1 MKKSL
6 VYIFCAIIV
15 LFEIVIII
23 CYFTIF
29 NDGLSSSVDDWNLFY
44 QLMNGLA
51 ITILTIINI
60 AVFYKISVSLD
71 VRSKLFEAQS
81 IISQMRVRQYEY
93 LRSLIKN
100 IQVQVIRNNINSSDV
115 EELKKGLM
123 EMDNSFLYK
132 NDNFKDEI
140 FFKPLIRT
148 ICDDFEN
155 HNSDIKKTYNDLS
168 NFIKIFEFYIIQQ
181 MTRDKEIKK
190 YINDNK
196 GNIDSTFICLD
207 DFEREINKILQE
219 EALSQ
224 NSKK

>member
-1 MKKSL
+1 MKKGIIYL
-6 VYIFCAIIV
+6 IFIIIII
-15 LFEIVIII
+15 FEIGIII
-23 CYFTIF
+23 CYFKTF
-29 NDGLSSSVDDWNLFY
+29 NNGLSYSVDDWNLFY
-44 QLMNGLA
+44 QLTNGLA

-81 IISQMRVRQYEY
+81 IISQMRVKQYEY
-93 LRSLIKN
+93 LRNLIKN
-100 IQVQVIRNNINSSDV
+100 IQVQVIRNNINSKDV

-140 FFKPLIRT
+140 FFKPLINT
-148 ICDDFEN
+148 ICDDFEK
-155 HNSDIKKTYNDLS
+155 HNFNIEKTYNDLS

-190 YINDNK
+190 YINKNN
-196 GNIDSTFICLD
+196 GNIDSTFKCLD
-207 DFEREINKILQE
+207 DFEKEINKMLQKE
-219 EALSQ
+219 TLSQ
-224 NSKK
+224 NSSK